1 MSRVNKDNYIER
13 KRGLSWRD
21 WWLGKIARVE
31 LNVIIPPRL
40 YGKRFKIKVEVV
52 EDVENKD
59 DMIVFGE
66 CNICGAK
73 VILFKSMFKIGVR
86 CRKQSCDGY
95 MNEVER

>member
-1 MSRVNKDNYIER
+1 MSRVNKDNYMER

-52 EDVENKD
+52 EDLVECKCELCSFKTKLSIKMLKD
-59 DMIVFGE
+59 GVHCDKYP
-66 CNICGAK
+66 CNG
-73 VILFKSMFKIGVR
+73 FMF
-86 CRKQSCDGY
+86 
-95 MNEVER
+95 EVER